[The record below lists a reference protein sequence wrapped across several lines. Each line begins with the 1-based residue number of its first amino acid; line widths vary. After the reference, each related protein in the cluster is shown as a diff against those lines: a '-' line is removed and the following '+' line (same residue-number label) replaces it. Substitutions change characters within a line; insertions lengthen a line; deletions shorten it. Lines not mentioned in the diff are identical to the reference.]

1 MHGVSRKQS
10 RYPSRPEVT
19 AMPARHNREQ
29 PLNCAVC
36 NREGSPVKPAEV
48 TQKISDQLSSMRKS
62 ERKVAEYILANPDE
76 VIHMRIVD
84 LATEAQVSEPTVV
97 RFCRAVGCSGFQEF
111 KLNLAQ
117 QLASS
122 PSFGQIAVTETDTI
136 AEYKRKVFDS
146 TVDTLLNVR
155 DTIDNRALEAAVAAI
170 ASAKRVEFF
179 GFGASGAVASDAQHK
194 FFRLQVATA
203 AHSDHH
209 MQNMSA
215 MSMEPGDVV
224 VAISQ
229 SGRTKAL
236 LHSMEM
242 VKQQGGTVI
251 GLAPSRSP
259 VAQQATIPLEVD
271 VEEDI
276 EIYTPLSSR
285 IAHLVVIDTL
295 AIGVAQRKGPQLQD
309 HLLKLKQGLYTLRQ
323 EK

>member
-1 MHGVSRKQS
+1 
-10 RYPSRPEVT
+10 
-19 AMPARHNREQ
+19 
-29 PLNCAVC
+29 
-36 NREGSPVKPAEV
+36 VKPAEV
-48 TQKISDQLSSMRKS
+48 TQRISEQLSSMRKS

-76 VIHMRIVD
+76 IIHMRIVD

-146 TVDTLLNVR
+146 TVDTLLKVR
-155 DTIDNRALEAAVAAI
+155 DRIDDRALEATVTAMAA
-170 ASAKRVEFF
+170 SKRVEFF
-179 GFGASGAVASDAQHK
+179 GFGASGAVAADAQHK
-194 FFRLQVATA
+194 FFRLQLATA

-209 MQNMSA
+209 IQNMSA
-215 MSMEPGDVV
+215 MSMVPGDVV

-236 LHSMEM
+236 LRSMGMAKE
-242 VKQQGGTVI
+242 QGALVI
-251 GLAPSRSP
+251 GLAPSGSP
-259 VAQQATIPLEVD
+259 VAQQASIPLEVD

-285 IAHLVVIDTL
+285 IAHLVVIDVL
-295 AIGVAQRKGPQLQD
+295 AIGVAQRKGPQLQE
-309 HLLKLKQGLYTLRQ
+309 HLLKLKQGLYTLR
-323 EK
+323 EDKH

>member
-1 MHGVSRKQS
+1 M
-10 RYPSRPEVT
+10 
-19 AMPARHNREQ
+19 
-29 PLNCAVC
+29 
-36 NREGSPVKPAEV
+36 KPAEV
-48 TQKISDQLSSMRKS
+48 TQKISEQLSSMRKS

-76 VIHMRIVD
+76 IIHMRIVD

-155 DTIDNRALEAAVAAI
+155 DTVDDRALEAAVSAI
-170 ASAKRVEFF
+170 VAAKRVEFF
-179 GFGASGAVASDAQHK
+179 GFGASGAVAIDAQHK
-194 FFRLQVATA
+194 FFRLQLATA

-251 GLAPSRSP
+251 GLAPSGSP

-295 AIGVAQRKGPQLQD
+295 AIGVAQRKGPQLQE

>member
-1 MHGVSRKQS
+1 M
-10 RYPSRPEVT
+10 
-19 AMPARHNREQ
+19 
-29 PLNCAVC
+29 
-36 NREGSPVKPAEV
+36 KPAEV
-48 TQKISDQLSSMRKS
+48 TQRISEQLSSMRKS

-76 VIHMRIVD
+76 IIHMRIVD

-146 TVDTLLNVR
+146 TVDTLLKVR
-155 DTIDNRALEAAVAAI
+155 DRIDDRALEAAVTAMAA
-170 ASAKRVEFF
+170 SKRVEFF
-179 GFGASGAVASDAQHK
+179 GFGASGAVAADAQHK
-194 FFRLQVATA
+194 FFRLQLATA

-209 MQNMSA
+209 IQNMSA
-215 MSMEPGDVV
+215 MSMGPGDVV

-236 LHSMEM
+236 LRSMGM
-242 VKQQGGTVI
+242 AKDQGALVV
-251 GLAPSRSP
+251 GLAPSGSSVIR
-259 VAQQATIPLEVD
+259 QASIPLEVD

-285 IAHLVVIDTL
+285 IAHLVVIDVL
-295 AIGVAQRKGPQLQD
+295 AIGVAQRKGPQLQE
-309 HLLKLKQGLYTLRQ
+309 HLLKLKQGLYTLR
-323 EK
+323 EDKH

>member
-1 MHGVSRKQS
+1 M
-10 RYPSRPEVT
+10 
-19 AMPARHNREQ
+19 
-29 PLNCAVC
+29 
-36 NREGSPVKPAEV
+36 KPAEV
-48 TQKISDQLSSMRKS
+48 TQKISEQLSSMRKS
-62 ERKVAEYILANPDE
+62 ERKVAEFILANPDE
-76 VIHMRIVD
+76 IIHMRIVD

-155 DTIDNRALEAAVAAI
+155 DKIDARALEAAVTAMSAAR
-170 ASAKRVEFF
+170 RVEFF
-179 GFGASGAVASDAQHK
+179 GFGASGAVATDAQHK
-194 FFRLQVATA
+194 FFRLQLATA

-215 MSMEPGDVV
+215 MSMQPGDVV

-236 LHSMEM
+236 LRSMGMARE
-242 VKQQGGTVI
+242 QGATVI
-251 GLAPSRSP
+251 GLGPSGSP
-259 VAQQATIPLEVD
+259 VARQANIPLEVD

-285 IAHLVVIDTL
+285 IAHLVVIDVL

-309 HLLKLKQGLYTLRQ
+309 HLLKLKQGLYTLR
-323 EK
+323 EDKH

>member
-1 MHGVSRKQS
+1 
-10 RYPSRPEVT
+10 
-19 AMPARHNREQ
+19 
-29 PLNCAVC
+29 
-36 NREGSPVKPAEV
+36 
-48 TQKISDQLSSMRKS
+48 MRKS

-76 VIHMRIVD
+76 IIHMRIVD

-146 TVDTLLNVR
+146 TVDTLLKVR
-155 DTIDNRALEAAVAAI
+155 DRIDDRALEAAVTAMAA
-170 ASAKRVEFF
+170 SKRVEFF
-179 GFGASGAVASDAQHK
+179 GFGASGAVAADAQHK
-194 FFRLQVATA
+194 FFRLQLATA

-209 MQNMSA
+209 IQNMSA
-215 MSMEPGDVV
+215 MSMQAGDVV

-236 LHSMEM
+236 LRSMSMAKE
-242 VKQQGGTVI
+242 QGALVV
-251 GLAPSRSP
+251 GLAPSGSP
-259 VAQQATIPLEVD
+259 VAQQASIPLEVD

-285 IAHLVVIDTL
+285 IAHLVVIDVL
-295 AIGVAQRKGPQLQD
+295 AIGVAQRKGPQLQE
-309 HLLKLKQGLYTLRQ
+309 HLLKLKQGLYTLR
-323 EK
+323 EDKH